1 MKYRVY
7 IGGEILKHEDGGE
20 LMESEDVHGMDIAPP
35 TEDSMLF
42 AMEELE
48 RTGKAVYEWQAFG
61 IKYKVVPA

>member
-7 IGGEILKHEDGGE
+7 IGGELLKHEDGCE
-20 LMESEDVHGMDIAPP
+20 LMETEDVHEMDIAPP

-48 RTGKAVYEWQAFG
+48 RTGNPVYEWQAFG